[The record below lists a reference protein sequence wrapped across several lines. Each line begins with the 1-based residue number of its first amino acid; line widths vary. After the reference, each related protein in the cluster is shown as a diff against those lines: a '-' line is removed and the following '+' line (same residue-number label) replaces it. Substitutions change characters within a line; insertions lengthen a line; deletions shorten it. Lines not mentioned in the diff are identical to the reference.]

1 MDEDEQKPD
10 MLAPEIQAARD
21 AVGRAIADYLT
32 LIHPG
37 ESPYVV
43 AWAVGAE
50 WTNAELEQT
59 GRAGRDVIAANDQSI
74 SASAGIGAYL
84 THRFA

>member
-1 MDEDEQKPD
+1 MDDDEKPD

-21 AVGRAIADYLT
+21 NVSRAIADYLN

-37 ESPYVV
+37 ETPYVV

-59 GRAGRDVIAANDQSI
+59 GRAGRDVIAPNEQSV

-84 THRFA
+84 TNRFA